1 MPTPTPEPAHRPQ
14 GQKLDGTD
22 LQEVLDSAANAGDLG
37 KQQFFTPRP
46 IAAALATPLP
56 FTRPVFVDLMMG
68 DGALLAGAFADLP
81 PLAAMGHLHATRR
94 GLGVDLDRR
103 CARQPADLATPVDTC
118 AADLTEFYGL
128 LAEMNWQ
135 YDCGGFNP
143 PFSLQCHT
151 DRLAA
156 LADSEIAAVRQ
167 CFRKGRAHTDS
178 TLASLL
184 IALDRQ
190 TPMGEGYFI
199 CNHSTAVKLLGDP
212 DQPAQ
217 PDLPGGPLR
226 AHVWLWLTLPP
237 GVFENVRDF
246 DTAVLYFARSHT
258 VGEPLHLTA
267 PSADP
272 DAIRATLA
280 TAVRRRALLRRGYA
294 VHGADQTSATTVP
307 LFRAAKEEHL
317 RRHREHGDRQWNLWL
332 EAGVIRRHLTPFQS
346 FSGKIAKD
354 LIVALNDL
362 HGKTPMSLVVQK
374 PSRTALLKAV
384 RSPLWRVDPALL
396 AAVEQACAA
405 YAAERA
411 PFYPLN
417 PNQCLGFLD
426 EEDALVCRT
435 ALTWSDLHRDRHFL
449 PGKSYPLESS
459 TRKIERDV
467 TRPNILGT
475 EESVTLHGA
484 ELVIRVQDE
493 SEQWWEFATFN
504 DTELQSN
511 AWTTAPN
518 EHARRMGC
526 AANKGVLKAKLE
538 LLAEHFAVPAVP
550 DVAMLHPEKYAANL
564 AAIDAIVGRP
574 DDAPQTPPGNR
585 TVAAGSQAPAA
596 MSGSSRVILLPAQP
610 AKKGKVTPRKYQRDD
625 IARAAIHDGLVF
637 GWDKGLGK
645 SLALFLWMQVKQAR
659 RVLIVAPEALHE
671 QLIIEGRDKFGI
683 HVEPLRSQA
692 DFYASAPLQ
701 QTLRDVRNRRDCA
714 VTGYWITSY
723 TALGFNGAD
732 EWQRIDEDDEV
743 VVTPKTRHAR
753 QCDPLWRD
761 ESDEAGIGETREY
774 QVSGSNQKP
783 ETRNAEPFRIRCV
796 YQPSL
801 STLVADLFDGVACDE
816 AVRIKSNESYTSLG
830 VRQLR
835 PQYRLV
841 LTGTP
846 IKNHLID
853 IFWLIHWA
861 CGGHTEPC
869 ARWPYGNQNS
879 AKEEFGN
886 THMFMER
893 NHTREEKAAAMG
905 KRRKIERRIPQI
917 CNVHRLWKLLAPAVL
932 YRRKCD
938 IGEAIVPKT
947 IIPIKV
953 KPGTAQHAVY
963 RFHVEN
969 PPDFNRQGSPMNP
982 IARVVTQLTNLRQAA
997 LCPHS
1002 ENLSTARIRLHRLR
1016 EILAE
1021 VGRVGILPASA
1032 VILSAVEGPLTIRS
1046 DKLTSKAVLVARKGE
1061 SLSHMGPAYAAEAQV
1076 ALEICERMMSG
1087 SIPVDVDAILKA
1099 APNLAFKLRPAVV
1112 IETNVQ
1118 SSRSWTDHN
1127 PKQAAIL
1134 KLIEELIGQGEQV
1147 VIMSPFTAF
1156 SESLHRRLI
1165 EAGVSACLLDG
1176 GTSPAKRG
1184 VIAGQFK
1191 RGQYAVLIGGQK
1203 SMGEGHSFEC
1213 ASHLIM
1219 PSLDWALDTNSQSE
1233 DRVHRL
1239 NSAKP
1244 VSIYVMVTE
1253 GTIDGRLTDLYA
1265 EKGDS
1270 ASLALSAELNAVNE
1284 GEINLGQLL
1293 ADAIANFDATADTI
1307 DELDIEKEW
1316 DGSLKA
1322 KLTAAEGRFR
1332 QWHPP
1337 IVADSTGYRPTP
1349 AVVRAACADAGVAP
1363 VLTLVKGIRN
1373 ATFGALLGTADP
1385 AAIAEGRAEFEAFL
1399 TAGSYADWRHAWRDF
1414 DQQRDKARRRAAAPV
1429 AARCRSAAIMES
1441 L

>member
-14 GQKLDGTD
+14 GQQLDGTD

-68 DGALLAGAFADLP
+68 DGALLAGAFEDLP

-94 GLGVDLDRR
+94 GLGLDIDRR
-103 CARQPADLATPVDTC
+103 CARQPAALDTPVDTC

-143 PFSLQCHT
+143 PFSLQWHT

-156 LADSEIAAVRQ
+156 LADSEIEAVRK
-167 CFRKGRAHTDS
+167 CFKKGREHTDS
-178 TLASLL
+178 TLAALL

-280 TAVRRRALLRRGYA
+280 TAVRRRELLRRGYA
-294 VHGADQTSATTVP
+294 VHAAHQTSATTVP

-346 FSGKIAKD
+346 FSGQIAKD

-426 EEDALVCRT
+426 EQDTIACRLDLRLERRTSAPLLVSAGDRPGLKDRT
-435 ALTWSDLHRDRHFL
+435 FL
-449 PGKSYPLESS
+449 AGKSYPLDSS
-459 TRKIERDV
+459 TRKIERDR

-493 SEQWWEFATFN
+493 SGQWWEFATFN
-504 DTELQSN
+504 DQEL
-511 AWTTAPN
+511 AAPEN
-518 EHARRMGC
+518 LHDHRR
-526 AANKGVLKAKLE
+526 NTVLKAKLE
-538 LLAEHFAVPAVP
+538 LLAEHFVVPAVP

-574 DDAPQTPPGNR
+574 DDAPQTSPGNR
-585 TVAAGSQAPAA
+585 TVAAGSQASAA
-596 MSGSSRVILLPAQP
+596 MSGFSSALLFSVQP
-610 AKKGKVTPRKYQRDD
+610 PKRGKVTPRKYQRDD

-701 QTLRDVRNRRDCA
+701 QTLRDLRNRRDCA

-732 EWQRIDEDDEV
+732 EWQRIGEDEEV
-743 VVTPKTRHAR
+743 VVTPKTRLAR
-753 QCDPLWRD
+753 QSDPLWRN
-761 ESDEAGIGETREY
+761 EADEAGIGETREY
-774 QVSGSNQKP
+774 QVSDSSQKP

-893 NHTREEKAAAMG
+893 NHTREEKAAAAG
-905 KRRKIERRIPQI
+905 KRRKIEKRIPEI

-969 PPDFNRQGSPMNP
+969 PPDFNRAGAPMNP

-1002 ENLSTARIRLHRLR
+1002 ENLSTA
-1016 EILAE
+1016 
-1021 VGRVGILPASA
+1021 G
-1032 VILSAVEGPLTIRS
+1032 
-1046 DKLTSKAVLVARKGE
+1046 K
-1061 SLSHMGPAYAAEAQV
+1061 
-1076 ALEICERMMSG
+1076 
-1087 SIPVDVDAILKA
+1087 
-1099 APNLAFKLRPAVV
+1099 
-1112 IETNVQ
+1112 

-1156 SESLHRRLI
+1156 SESLHRRLL

-1176 GTSPAKRG
+1176 GTTPAQRG
-1184 VIAGQFK
+1184 IIAGHFK

-1239 NSAKP
+1239 NSVKP

-1253 GTIDGRLTDLYA
+1253 GTIDTRLTDLYA

-1270 ASLALSAELNAVNE
+1270 ASLALSAELSAVNE

-1316 DGSLKA
+1316 DGGLKA
-1322 KLTAAEGRFR
+1322 KLKAAEGRFR

-1337 IVADSTGYRPTP
+1337 ITPDSTGYRPTP
-1349 AVVRAACADAGVAP
+1349 AVVRAACVEAGLSP

-1385 AAIAEGRAEFEAFL
+1385 ADIAAGRADFEAFL
-1399 TAGSYADWRHAWRDF
+1399 TVGSYADWRHAWRDF
-1414 DQQRDKARRRAAAPV
+1414 DQQRDKARRRAAPV
-1429 AARCRSAAIMES
+1429 AARGRSAAIMES